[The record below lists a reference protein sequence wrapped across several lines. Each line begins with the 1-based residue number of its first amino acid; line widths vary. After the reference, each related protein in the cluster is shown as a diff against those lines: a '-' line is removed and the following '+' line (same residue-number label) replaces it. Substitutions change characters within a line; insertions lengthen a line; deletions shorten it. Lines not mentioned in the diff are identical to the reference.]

1 MASEPVDQLAADSAA
16 ARARLSATFDEIQDR
31 LDPRKIVGD
40 AVGRAT
46 DNGRQALASVGE
58 TVREHPLAL
67 GAGLAAIGL
76 ALLARNRLAK
86 ATVNLGDDVG
96 SYTDYDDGFGYDN
109 APLSRLA
116 ELDEDEAPPR
126 RPMAARASEAVADN
140 PLTSIIV
147 GLLAGAA
154 LAALFPSTEAERRV
168 MGDAGGRLG
177 DAARRAMESLG
188 DSFGKA
194 V

>member
-1 MASEPVDQLAADSAA
+1 MASEPVDQLAANSVA
-16 ARARLSATFDEIQDR
+16 ARAKLSATFDEIQDR

-40 AVGRAT
+40 AVEKAT
-46 DNGRQALASVGE
+46 GNGRQALATVSE

-67 GAGLAAIGL
+67 GAGIMAIGL

-86 ATVNLGDDVG
+86 ATVNLGDDLG
-96 SYTDYDDGFGYDN
+96 AYTDYDDGFGYDD
-109 APLSRLA
+109 APLDRLA
-116 ELDEDEAPPR
+116 DFEDDDAPS
-126 RPMAARASEAVADN
+126 MAARAGDAVADN

-147 GLLAGAA
+147 GLVAGAA

-168 MGDAGGRLG
+168 MGEAGGRLG
-177 DAARRAMESLG
+177 DAARRAMDSLG
-188 DSFGKA
+188 DSLGRA

>member
-1 MASEPVDQLAADSAA
+1 MASGPVDQLAADSAA

-40 AVGRAT
+40 AVGKVT
-46 DNGRQALASVGE
+46 GGGRQAVATVGD

-67 GAGLAAIGL
+67 GAGIIAVGL

-86 ATVNLGDDVG
+86 ATVDLGDDLG
-96 SYTDYDDGFGYDN
+96 AYTDYDDGFGYDE
-109 APLSRLA
+109 APLTRLA
-116 ELDEDEAPPR
+116 DLDEAPAAPG
-126 RPMAARASEAVADN
+126 RPIAARASDAVAEN

-147 GLLAGAA
+147 GLVAGAA

-168 MGDAGGRLG
+168 MGDAGSRLG
-177 DAARRAMESLG
+177 DAARRAVESLG
-188 DSFGKA
+188 KA